1 MGNYDEPDFAEDFQ
15 QRYSLIEERYGK
27 AIEPVLIHMNELPFQ
42 VNDEIAVVSDDE
54 GELHQR
60 YGAHSHCIYLIRP
73 DGYIGY
79 RSQPAKLDL
88 FLEYCD
94 RLFNQTAS
102 KL

>member
-1 MGNYDEPDFAEDFQ
+1 MMNTTDE
-15 QRYSLIEERYGK
+15 K
-27 AIEPVLIHMNELPFQ
+27 TKVLNELPF
-42 VNDEIAVVSDDE
+42 EIEREISVVQDDE

-73 DGYIGY
+73 DGYIGC

-94 RLFNQTAS
+94 RIFTETMAIA
-102 KL
+102 

>member
-1 MGNYDEPDFAEDFQ
+1 
-15 QRYSLIEERYGK
+15 
-27 AIEPVLIHMNELPFQ
+27 MNKLPFE
-42 VNDEIAVVSDDE
+42 VEGRISVVQDDE

-88 FLEYCD
+88 FLEYGD
-94 RLFNQTAS
+94 RIFCKTS
-102 KL
+102 S